1 MCDVAGRCNLRFG
14 EVFHNFRDPI
24 TQRYGSFPFFFVES
38 GFIQNGYFL
47 YVFDLGFWGFGFALA
62 ELVCLWALWYNKSF
76 MIKSLH
82 NPFWFNMIQYLNWIP
97 TF

>member
-1 MCDVAGRCNLRFG
+1 MGKYFIILGTQSLKGMGLFLFSLLNLGMC
-14 EVFHNFRDPI
+14 
-24 TQRYGSFPFFFVES
+24 VES
-38 GFIQNGYFL
+38 GFIQNGYSL
-47 YVFDLGFWGFGFALA
+47 YVFDLGFWGFGFALVV
-62 ELVCLWALWYNKSF
+62 LVCLWAIWYNKSF